1 MKLNCDLGEN
11 FGNWQLVDER
21 EVMPF
26 IHMAN
31 IACGYH
37 AGDPGSIVQTLR
49 LAKQFEVAV
58 GAHPSYPDLMGFG
71 RRSMA
76 CTPTEIS
83 TMLLYQVGALRELAA
98 AEDLALHYVKPHGA
112 LYNDM
117 MRDETVLRAV
127 LAALQRSRLPL
138 MMMAT
143 PRNGHYR
150 RLAEDYDVGLI
161 FEAFADRRYT
171 ADGRL
176 QPRAQPGSVM
186 HTADEILQQ
195 VHALCAGTVIACDG
209 SRIPIE
215 ADSLCVHGDNAEAVA
230 MIRRIRAEL
239 ELASGGA

>member
-1 MKLNCDLGEN
+1 MRLNCDLGEN
-11 FGNWQLVDER
+11 FGNWQLLDER

-37 AGDPGSIVQTLR
+37 AGDPVTIAETLR
-49 LAKQFEVAV
+49 LAREFGVSV

-76 CTPTEIS
+76 CAPAEIS
-83 TMLLYQVGALRELAA
+83 AMLLYQVGALRELAA
-98 AEDLALHYVKPHGA
+98 AEELALGYVKPHGA

-117 MRDETVLRAV
+117 MRDEVVLRAV
-127 LAALQRSRLPL
+127 LLALQHCRLPL

-143 PRNGHYR
+143 PRNDHYR
-150 RLAEDYDVGLI
+150 RLAEDYGVSLI

-171 ADGRL
+171 ANGLL
-176 QPRAQPGSVM
+176 QPRAQPGAVL
-186 HTADEILQQ
+186 HAADEILQQ
-195 VHALCAGTVIACDG
+195 VQALCAGTVTASDG
-209 SRIPIE
+209 RRIHIE

-230 MIRRIRAEL
+230 VIRRIHAQL
-239 ELASGGA
+239 E